1 MIYNEQLPKNENDGK
16 SRKPYRKPQLATLGD
31 LRSLTLGGSF
41 GIGESGETSRKVKV
55 GLPFGV
61 VGPDGSTLLP
71 DGSIL
76 PPGEQPRP

>member
-1 MIYNEQLPKNENDGK
+1 MNNNTQLPKIKNPAK
-16 SRKPYRKPQLATLGD
+16 PRKPYRKPKLESLGD

-41 GIGESGETSRKVKV
+41 GTGESGGTSRKVKLN
-55 GLPFGV
+55 LPIGV

-76 PPGEQPRP
+76 PPDQQP